1 MKINEIMKQSVISVT
16 PEDTA
21 LTASRLL
28 SRHNIGSL
36 PVCAGDGKLQG
47 IVTDRDIVLRCVAS
61 GKNPEVTPVGDIMT
75 KNVVSVSPNDEVS
88 AAASL
93 MSAEKVRR
101 LPVVEKGRVTG
112 MLSLGDIAKS
122 RGFNME
128 AAKALSDISS
138 NVTRR

>member
-1 MKINEIMKQSVISVT
+1 MKISEIIKQSVITVA
-16 PEDTA
+16 PDDTA

-36 PVCAGDGKLQG
+36 PVCTGDGRIKG

-61 GKNPEVTPVGDIMT
+61 GKSPDITPVSDIMST
-75 KNVVSVSPNDEVS
+75 NIISVSPTDEVS

-93 MSAEKVRR
+93 MSTEKIRR
-101 LPVVEKGRVTG
+101 LPVVDKGKVAG

-122 RGFNME
+122 RSFSME
-128 AAKALSDISS
+128 AAKALTDIST
-138 NVTRR
+138 NVTKR

>member
-1 MKINEIMKQSVISVT
+1 MKIHEIMKQSVISVA

-21 LTASRLL
+21 MTASRLL

-36 PVCAGDGKLQG
+36 PVCTNDGKLQG

-61 GKNPEVTPVGDIMT
+61 GKNPEITPVSDIMSR
-75 KNVVSVSPNDEVS
+75 NIISVSPADEVS
-88 AAASL
+88 AAATL
-93 MSAEKVRR
+93 MSSEKIRR

-122 RGFNME
+122 RSFNME
-128 AAKALSDISS
+128 AAKALTDIST
-138 NVTRR
+138 NVTKR

>member
-1 MKINEIMKQSVISVT
+1 MKINEIMQQSVISVA
-16 PEDTA
+16 PDDTA
-21 LTASRLL
+21 LTASKLL

-36 PVCAGDGKLQG
+36 PVCSGDGRLQG

-61 GKNPEVTPVGDIMT
+61 GKSPDVTPVSDIMS

-93 MSAEKVRR
+93 MSSEKVRR
-101 LPVVEKGRVTG
+101 LPVVEKGRVLG

-122 RGFNME
+122 RSFNME
-128 AAKALSDISS
+128 AAKALTEISS
-138 NVTRR
+138 NVTKR

>member
-1 MKINEIMKQSVISVT
+1 MKINEIMQQSVISVA
-16 PEDTA
+16 PDDTA
-21 LTASRLL
+21 LTASKLL

-36 PVCAGDGKLQG
+36 PVCSGDGRLQG

-61 GKNPEVTPVGDIMT
+61 GKSPDVTPVSDIMS

-101 LPVVEKGRVTG
+101 LPVVEKGRVLG

-122 RGFNME
+122 RAFNME
-128 AAKALSDISS
+128 AAKALTEISS
-138 NVTRR
+138 NVTKR

>member
-1 MKINEIMKQSVISVT
+1 MKINEIMKQSVVSVM

-36 PVCAGDGKLQG
+36 PVCTGDGRLQG

-61 GKNPEVTPVGDIMT
+61 GRNPETTPVSDIMST
-75 KNVVSVSPNDEVS
+75 NVVSVSPTDEVS
-88 AAASL
+88 TAASL
-93 MSAEKVRR
+93 MSNEKIRR
-101 LPVVEKGRVTG
+101 LPVVDKGRVAG

-122 RGFNME
+122 RSFNME
-128 AAKALSDISS
+128 AARALTDISS
-138 NVTRR
+138 NVKKK

>member
-1 MKINEIMKQSVISVT
+1 M

-36 PVCAGDGKLQG
+36 PVCTGDGRLQG

-61 GKNPEVTPVGDIMT
+61 GRNPETTPVSDIMST
-75 KNVVSVSPNDEVS
+75 NVVSVSPTDEVS
-88 AAASL
+88 TAASL
-93 MSAEKVRR
+93 MSNEKIRR
-101 LPVVEKGRVTG
+101 LPVVDKGRVAG

-122 RGFNME
+122 RSFNME
-128 AAKALSDISS
+128 AARALTDISS
-138 NVTRR
+138 NVKKK